1 MVNTF
6 RGVRKSPLNARY
18 WFISG
23 GGNFMCVCLYQKSV
37 CVRNTEPK
45 ARISVFVQ
53 SRRVH
58 LFIVK
63 CLLENKF
70 YIHVIYYLHICQ
82 HYKPNFHAKNIIWL
96 QFTINYSLFK
106 LNYNWRHYYAISL
119 TVVMLCVCTKRV
131 CMCNTELVC
140 KAVRLAFSYQTSAI
154 ALPFN
159 PWFIPYWL
167 DDKCFSIWAL
177 FNLKGTTTGKF
188 AYGSL
193 CNVDKLIQG
202 KLD

>member
-1 MVNTF
+1 MVSNNYTNNGRRHF
-6 RGVRKSPLNARY
+6 KLFTNCHVSWDTLNIQY
-18 WFISG
+18 I
-23 GGNFMCVCLYQKSV
+23 
-37 CVRNTEPK
+37 
-45 ARISVFVQ
+45 RISVFVQ
-53 SRRVH
+53 PRRAH
-58 LFIVK
+58 LLIGN
-63 CLLENKF
+63 CLLKNKF
-70 YIHVIYYLHICQ
+70 NIHA
-82 HYKPNFHAKNIIWL
+82 NFHAKTIIWL
-96 QFTINYSLFK
+96 NYSLFK

-167 DDKCFSIWAL
+167 DDNCFSIWAL